1 MRGVT
6 KVVREVGDVREMRDV
21 RDVREAHRA
30 SAMGAESA
38 LGVHAVDASS
48 RVVPAETADE
58 SALTS
63 PSAPHPQATPGA
75 ATATPPTLDP
85 LTSNPLALDPLTSD
99 PLALGPAWRPT
110 LSRHVLL
117 RRDRVRGVDLL
128 VLPERVVVLHG
139 PAGSIVRLCD
149 GEREVR
155 EIVHDLAARHPEA
168 PVAAEVPLF
177 LGRLREEGWLR

>member
-1 MRGVT
+1 M
-6 KVVREVGDVREMRDV
+6 
-21 RDVREAHRA
+21 
-30 SAMGAESA
+30 
-38 LGVHAVDASS
+38 
-48 RVVPAETADE
+48 
-58 SALTS
+58 
-63 PSAPHPQATPGA
+63 
-75 ATATPPTLDP
+75 
-85 LTSNPLALDPLTSD
+85 
-99 PLALGPAWRPT
+99 
-110 LSRHVLL
+110 L

-168 PVAAEVPLF
+168 PVTSEVPLF